1 MADEE
6 PGLLGNLP
14 RSRPGTRS
22 GKRDSTGSQP
32 APEREQA
39 AKPGKVGGA
48 SAKKPTGSVKS
59 TAPAKQAP
67 TRPKAARNAPS
78 RPPTPS
84 GKSIPVGVADD
95 KPKRS
100 SKGPLH
106 QAAKAAGTGLRVAE
120 GVTREVLRRLPRP

>member
-39 AKPGKVGGA
+39 AKPGKGGRA
-48 SAKKPTGSVKS
+48 SAAKSTGSVKS
-59 TAPAKQAP
+59 KAPAKQAP
-67 TRPKAARNAPS
+67 TRQKAARNAPS

-95 KPKRS
+95 KPKQ